1 MLSGRL
7 QPANHASDPAPPEG
21 RIELWSAWW
30 WARAQACRRGD
41 EAERVAA
48 VQGFVLTRR
57 QARECGLTDATIRR
71 RVRRGIWCVPR
82 RGVLG
87 VVAVPDPAPGD
98 YSATR
103 LAERRRLALACAAAA
118 LINPGQTVSG
128 GCAAVLHGL
137 PVRHDPSA
145 PQLTTV
151 PVAKSSEVLRSATQ
165 GYRAAALVRAARL
178 LPAEVGS
185 WFGVPVTTPARTLVD
200 LARHSRHDA
209 LVAADAAL
217 HEGLLQAAD
226 LDLALGRATGWP
238 GVRRARGVLA
248 LASELAESPLESLA
262 RLAVHDS
269 GLPMPQLQ
277 AELDAFGSVYR
288 VDMIWPEQRVILELD
303 GRLKYSADEL
313 WREKLRHEHLVRLGY
328 TVLRA
333 TWFDIEHDW
342 PATLARIRHALGLAM
357 PAFPTV

>member
-1 MLSGRL
+1 
-7 QPANHASDPAPPEG
+7 
-21 RIELWSAWW
+21 
-30 WARAQACRRGD
+30 
-41 EAERVAA
+41 
-48 VQGFVLTRR
+48 
-57 QARECGLTDATIRR
+57 
-71 RVRRGIWCVPR
+71 
-82 RGVLG
+82 VLG
-87 VVAVPDPAPGD
+87 VVAVPEPAPDD
-98 YSATR
+98 YSATK

-118 LINPGQTVSG
+118 LINPGQTVSS

-137 PVRHDPSA
+137 ALRREPTA

-151 PVAKSSEVLRSATQ
+151 PVAKSSDELRSATQ

-209 LVAADAAL
+209 IVAADEAL
-217 HEGLLQAAD
+217 HEGLVDASD

-269 GLPMPQLQ
+269 GLPMPHLQ
-277 AELDAFGSVYR
+277 VELDAFGSVYR
-288 VDMIWPEQRVILELD
+288 VDMIWPDHRVILELD
-303 GRLKYSADEL
+303 GRFKYTDDEL
-313 WREKLRHEHLVRLGY
+313 WREKLRHEQLVRLGY

-342 PATLARIRHALGLAM
+342 PTTLGRIRYALGLAT
-357 PAFPTV
+357 PAFPMA